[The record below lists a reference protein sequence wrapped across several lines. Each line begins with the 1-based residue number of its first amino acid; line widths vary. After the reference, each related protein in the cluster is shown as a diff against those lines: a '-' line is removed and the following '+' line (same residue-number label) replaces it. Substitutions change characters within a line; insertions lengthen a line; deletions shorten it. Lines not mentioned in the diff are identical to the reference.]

1 MNPWPILLLLAISA
15 LLTVL
20 WQREVRARRRSEG
33 ESRNLADRLGALLSH
48 SATQARWSHAAAEAT
63 DDLLLVADAGLHLQ
77 YANAAAQQMFGN
89 FHQAATLIS
98 YTRSLD
104 LEQLAA
110 DAVSL
115 ASPEGLERVLMLDGR
130 PHSARAVPAADGAL
144 TLTLRDVSEMR
155 RLSRA
160 RQDFVA
166 NLSHELRTPLTS
178 LRLLA
183 DTLQRAAG
191 RDPAVAQE
199 LIGKISVEVD
209 TLHEMVQEMLDLAA
223 IESGQQVVR
232 LVAVPLDQL
241 VTRPVELLT
250 EQAARRD
257 IDLAI
262 RLPANLTVLADPEQ
276 ARRAVTNVLHN
287 AIKFTPEHGRIE
299 IEGQPDQD
307 NELVRLT
314 IADNGPGIPPA
325 ELDRIFERFF
335 RSAAARGTPG
345 TGLGLAIARH
355 ILRAHG
361 GRIWAENRPA
371 PDHGAV
377 FHLTFQPA

>member
-1 MNPWPILLLLAISA
+1 VSPWPILLLLAIA
-15 LLTVL
+15 AVLAAL
-20 WQREVRARRRSEG
+20 WQREARARLRAERKAHEQ
-33 ESRNLADRLGALLSH
+33 ADRMEDLLSR
-48 SATQARWSHAAAEAT
+48 SASQARWSHAAAEAA
-63 DDLLLVADAGLHLQ
+63 DDLLLVVDEGMDLQ
-77 YANAAAQQMFGN
+77 YANAAAQRMFGD
-89 FHQAATLIS
+89 FHPGATLIS
-98 YTRSLD
+98 FTRSLD

-115 ASPEGLERVLMLDGR
+115 ASPEGLVRVLMLDGR
-130 PHSARAVPAADGAL
+130 PHSAQAVPAADGTLAL
-144 TLTLRDVSEMR
+144 SLRDVSEMQ

-199 LIGKISVEVD
+199 LIGKISIEVD
-209 TLHEMVQEMLDLAA
+209 TLHQMVQEMLDLAA

-241 VTRPVELLT
+241 VNRPVELLT

-262 RLPANLTVLADPEQ
+262 SLPGDLTVLADPDQ

-299 IEGQPDQD
+299 IDGRPDPQ

-314 IADNGPGIPPA
+314 IADNGPGISPA
-325 ELDRIFERFF
+325 EIDRIFERFY
-335 RSAAARGTPG
+335 RSAAVRGTPG

-361 GRIWAENRPA
+361 GRIWAENRPV
-371 PDHGAV
+371 PEHGAV
-377 FHLTFQPA
+377 FHMTFRPA